1 MSAMAKPFKAS
12 SAMDPVIP
20 AAMAP
25 SAPGPTAGAV
35 GGLLGSGSLAAVQ
48 AVWAASE
55 KGHQRSKSSDWSAAA
70 NHLAA
75 VNDARR
81 AQLHGGEP
89 LLDSGEWLAES
100 LLAEI
105 R

>member
-1 MSAMAKPFKAS
+1 MAKAFNASSTINPAMPSAMP
-12 SAMDPVIP
+12 
-20 AAMAP
+20 P
-25 SAPGPTAGAV
+25 SAPGPSAGV
-35 GGLLGSGSLAAVQ
+35 GGLLGSGSLAAV
-48 AVWAASE
+48 WAASE
-55 KGHQRSKSSDWSAAA
+55 RGHQRSKSSDWSAAA

>member
-1 MSAMAKPFKAS
+1 MGFWA
-12 SAMDPVIP
+12 P
-20 AAMAP
+20 ARSQP
-25 SAPGPTAGAV
+25 C
-35 GGLLGSGSLAAVQ
+35 GLRVREAN
-48 AVWAASE
+48 
-55 KGHQRSKSSDWSAAA
+55 QRSKSSDWSAAA

-81 AQLHGGEP
+81 VQLHGGEP

>member
-1 MSAMAKPFKAS
+1 MSAMAEPFHAPP
-12 SAMDPVIP
+12 ALAPVMP
-20 AAMAP
+20 PVMGATATAP
-25 SAPGPTAGAV
+25 SA
-35 GGLLGSGSLAAVQ
+35 GLLS

-55 KGHQRSKSSDWSAAA
+55 KGHHRSKSSDWSAAA

-81 AQLHGGEP
+81 AQLQGGEP